1 MTEASLK
8 KELNS
13 GSVKY
18 SEDELKSLIL
28 LLRRL
33 AEIEHTYHLERIKHK
48 ANEKGNNLL

>member
-1 MTEASLK
+1 MTEAAVK

-18 SEDELKSLIL
+18 SEAELKLIVL

-33 AEIEHTYHLERIKHK
+33 AEIEHNSYLEKLK
-48 ANEKGNNLL
+48 TT